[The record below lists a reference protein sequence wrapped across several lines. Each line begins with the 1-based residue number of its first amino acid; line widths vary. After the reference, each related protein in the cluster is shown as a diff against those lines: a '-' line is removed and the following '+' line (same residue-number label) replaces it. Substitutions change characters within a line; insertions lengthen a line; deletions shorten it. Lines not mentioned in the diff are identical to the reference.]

1 MSQEDR
7 TTDFTNNISLQVSI
21 YSNTNTNP
29 SASNVGRELSLNK
42 ISIILFMDILLKK
55 LARCLKNDIKKRAAF
70 FITYMLL

>member
-1 MSQEDR
+1 M
-7 TTDFTNNISLQVSI
+7 SI

-70 FITYMLL
+70 FYYIYAFINKEKGYL